1 MAWAELLSLLRW
13 QEKNNCFKVR
23 GLSQYVNC
31 FKNYFHMFLWIVAS
45 EHTSCRS
52 WHDFVLNLVI
62 SWTTCFVKGTRN
74 TFKNIFFKAKRL
86 SQCVKIMFSF
96 TTHMRWHCLEA
107 QLTLTIPLL
116 KSPKVMSPDASVE
129 AREMSDLVLPLAMP
143 FGHIRRTQSLVS
155 SWEECCDTFRRS

>member
-1 MAWAELLSLLRW
+1 ML
-13 QEKNNCFKVR
+13 R
-23 GLSQYVNC
+23 GLEIHLKIY
-31 FKNYFHMFLWIVAS
+31 I
-45 EHTSCRS
+45 
-52 WHDFVLNLVI
+52 
-62 SWTTCFVKGTRN
+62 
-74 TFKNIFFKAKRL
+74 FKAKRL

-129 AREMSDLVLPLAMP
+129 AREMSDLILPLAMP

-155 SWEECCDTFRRS
+155 S